1 MKVTILGSGTAT
13 PSLQRNSSG
22 LFIETDGVNI
32 LLDMGPGTLRR
43 MCEAGIDY
51 RDIDMIV
58 LTHFHPDHVVDFISF
73 LFASNYA
80 YGPIRTDPFHVV
92 GPVGLKTFHDG
103 LIEIFGSWIIP
114 SDNRMTMHEM
124 SADSPDS
131 WEIKNMRIMSRPAAH
146 SFPSLSYR
154 IEADGTSIT
163 ISGDTDV
170 SENLVQLAKH
180 SHTLICECSLPD
192 SMKTHGHLTP
202 AEAGLIAAQS
212 GVARLILT
220 HLYPPCESVDI
231 VNETRKWFKG
241 NVLKAEDLMTVDF
254 VS

>member
-13 PSLQRNSSG
+13 PSLKRNSSG
-22 LFIETDGVNI
+22 LFIETVGANI
-32 LLDMGPGTLRR
+32 LLDMGPGSLRR

-51 RDIDMIV
+51 RNIDLII

-80 YGPIRTDPFHVV
+80 YGPMRTDPFHVV
-92 GPVGLKTFHDG
+92 GPVGLKKFHGSLVD
-103 LIEIFGSWIIP
+103 IFGSWVIP
-114 SDNRMTMHEM
+114 SNNRMSMHEM
-124 SADSPDS
+124 SADSPDCLQ
-131 WEIKNMRIMSRPAAH
+131 IKDVGIMSRPAAH

-154 IEADGTSIT
+154 LEADGKSIT

-170 SENLVQLAKH
+170 SENLVDLAKG

-192 SMKTHGHLTP
+192 SMKAHGHLTP
-202 AEAGLIAAQS
+202 SEAGLIAA
-212 GVARLILT
+212 GADVARLILT

-231 VNETRKWFKG
+231 VSQARRIFKG
-241 NVLKAEDLMTVDF
+241 TVLKAEDLMTVDF
-254 VS
+254 NS